1 MNTNIKETTTAVLI
15 TILPM
20 QKHLTIWMKP
30 VLHIQLI
37 LLLYNHLQFMAD
49 VNLHFILRSHL
60 WSAMSEILLHSHMH
74 NQLNVNMHSVIQV
87 QFLRFIYCTLYFVS
101 KSTHKHILPLALSLS
116 VCRARRWT
124 QCLCVW
130 PVRLFPSCCPG
141 RSRPQCAQPV
151 SLPSG
156 PRPAS
161 GCSVRSSP
169 PAHPS
174 AGQSQKTATKHKIII
189 PIRSYFENDF
199 LYTKKNII

>member
-1 MNTNIKETTTAVLI
+1 MDETSVPHTAHFIAVQLI
-15 TILPM
+15 TVHGWCQSPFYIEITSLVRYEEWITPSLAHAYST
-20 QKHLTIWMKP
+20 QCKHALSNSST
-30 VLHIQLI
+30 V
-37 LLLYNHLQFMAD
+37 
-49 VNLHFILRSHL
+49 S
-60 WSAMSEILLHSHMH
+60 
-74 NQLNVNMHSVIQV
+74 QV
-87 QFLRFIYCTLYFVS
+87 
-101 KSTHKHILPLALSLS
+101 HILYALFWIQINTQTHSASCSLSLS

-174 AGQSQKTATKHKIII
+174 AGQSQKTATKHKNTT
-189 PIRSYFENDF
+189 S
-199 LYTKKNII
+199 LSQ